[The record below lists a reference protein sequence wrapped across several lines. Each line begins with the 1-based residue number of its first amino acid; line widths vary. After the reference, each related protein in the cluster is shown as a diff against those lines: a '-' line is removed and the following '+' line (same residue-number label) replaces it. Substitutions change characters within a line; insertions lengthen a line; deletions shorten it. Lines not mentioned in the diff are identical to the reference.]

1 MQKFMSKAEVDAL
14 VGKKIDLTNMEWNT
28 LSATIKYVLENL
40 LDADGGKSQLANDL
54 KMIRK
59 KIINAKQK

>member
-54 KMIRK
+54 KIIRE

>member
-54 KMIRK
+54 KIIRK

>member
-1 MQKFMSKAEVDAL
+1 MSKAEVDAL

-54 KMIRK
+54 KIIRK

>member
-1 MQKFMSKAEVDAL
+1 MQKFMSKAEVDTL
-14 VGKKIDLTNMEWNT
+14 VGKKIELTDMEWIT

-54 KMIRK
+54 KIIRE
-59 KIINAKQK
+59 KIVNAKQK

>member
-1 MQKFMSKAEVDAL
+1 MSKAEVDAL